1 MPIIFS
7 CYAEASHHQVAP
19 MTDSNEFVG
28 EKTSAIQ
35 PDQNRIFAKGNRVI
49 AFASGGSF
57 LGAMVGQ
64 IPGAVL
70 LGVLGAMFALV
81 YNPETANAGGKE

>member
-1 MPIIFS
+1 M
-7 CYAEASHHQVAP
+7 A
-19 MTDSNEFVG
+19 DSNELMG
-28 EKTSAIQ
+28 EKASAAIP

-70 LGVLGAMFALV
+70 LGLLGAVFAFV
-81 YNPETANAGGKE
+81 YNPKIANASGNE

>member
-1 MPIIFS
+1 
-7 CYAEASHHQVAP
+7 
-19 MTDSNEFVG
+19 MTDSNELVG
-28 EKTSAIQ
+28 EKISATMQ

-49 AFASGGSF
+49 SFASGGSF

-70 LGVLGAMFALV
+70 LGVLGATFALV
-81 YNPETANAGGKE
+81 YHPETANAGRNV

>member
-1 MPIIFS
+1 MGIKS
-7 CYAEASHHQVAP
+7 KQSTGKVSRE
-19 MTDSNEFVG
+19 
-28 EKTSAIQ
+28 
-35 PDQNRIFAKGNRVI
+35 RIFVKGYRVI

-70 LGVLGAMFALV
+70 LDVLGAMFALV
-81 YNPETANAGGKE
+81 YNPETANAGGNV

>member
-1 MPIIFS
+1 
-7 CYAEASHHQVAP
+7 
-19 MTDSNEFVG
+19 MTDSNELMG
-28 EKTSAIQ
+28 DKSSATI
-35 PDQNRIFAKGNRVI
+35 PDQNQIFAKGNRVI

-70 LGVLGAMFALV
+70 LSLLGAMFALV

>member
-1 MPIIFS
+1 
-7 CYAEASHHQVAP
+7 
-19 MTDSNEFVG
+19 MTDSNELVG
-28 EKTSAIQ
+28 EKIPTIQ

-70 LGVLGAMFALV
+70 LGVFGAMFALV
-81 YNPETANAGGKE
+81 YNPETVSAGGKE